1 MNMLNA
7 AWPFVA
13 GVLLCEG
20 VGVVAAVA
28 TQSSVRTWYPTL
40 AKPFFTPPD
49 WLFAPVWIVLY
60 AAMGV
65 AAALV
70 WRADASGRAVRV
82 ALLVFAAQLLL
93 NGAWSVV
100 FFGARSPAGGLVVI
114 AVLWPA
120 VAATMRL
127 FFPMRPLAGWLLAPY
142 LAWVTYALALN
153 AAVWWMNG

>member
-1 MNMLNA
+1 MQKLVA

-13 GVLLCEG
+13 GILLCEG

-28 TQSSVRTWYPTL
+28 TQQSVQTWYPTL
-40 AKPFFTPPD
+40 EKPFFTPPD
-49 WLFAPVWIVLY
+49 GLFAPVWIVLY

-65 AAALV
+65 SAALV
-70 WRADASGRAVRV
+70 WSAGADRRAVHV
-82 ALLVFAAQLLL
+82 ALVVFAGQLVL

-100 FFGARSPAGGLVVI
+100 FFGARSIAGGLVVI
-114 AVLWPA
+114 ALLWLA

-127 FFPMRPLAGWLLAPY
+127 FFPLRPIAGWLLAPY

-153 AAVWWMNG
+153 AAVWWMN